1 MCICWDNVCG
11 KVLLIYLCDKVPDIM
26 CVVMCKVFEVC
37 GMAVCV
43 MCVNVSN
50 LLEFHNFLPR
60 FGLCLH
66 P

>member
-11 KVLLIYLCDKVPDIM
+11 KVLLTYLCDKVPDIM
-26 CVVMCKVFEVC
+26 CVVKCKVFEVC
-37 GMAVCV
+37 GMDVFVLCV
-43 MCVNVSN
+43 IFSN
-50 LLEFHNFLPR
+50 LLEFENGLPH